1 MRNPRNLLALF
12 LAVLLLAA
20 CGSPESAN
28 TPDTSPTVAE
38 NTEAATETVPPDPY
52 AGIDLAGMELRFL
65 NYEGRLWN
73 TMSILDFSELTGV
86 GLDDA
91 VYNRNRTLED
101 KLNMKIV
108 VTEVSDLQGQLS
120 KTVSAAEDVYDAVYT
135 MSDSIATN
143 VAAGLLQNLPDIPTL
158 QLENAWWEP
167 QFNDLMKLEN
177 RYLYELSSPINLMAM
192 DMTVAC
198 YFNSEILKDHG
209 VNFPYDVVREG
220 KWTYDAMYEA
230 MTPCITLNGD
240 EKFSPKAMNATF
252 GVATFNGW
260 IGVLATVPDAMIKL
274 DDDGTPYWAGA
285 TERMYSAF
293 EKMGW
298 LFAGDGYMITNSSEM
313 DYDKCFLNERAAFS
327 IISIGNASV
336 FRDMESAYGILPI
349 PKYLE
354 TDAYSSPIGSTLL
367 LGIPVTCQNVE
378 NVGTALDAMARWSY
392 ENILPV
398 YYESLCYKGL
408 RDEDSIEMLGLIHQS
423 RTADL
428 GRIYGWSTSFLDIL
442 GGYIAANQDNYA
454 SNFAKNGERIQKIID
469 ESLTAMRKIWK

>member
-298 LFAGDGYMITNSSEM
+298 LRDGLRQVLPERTRRVFYHLHRQCQRVSRYGVCIRHSADPQIPGNRCIFLPDWLHAAARYSCNLSECR
-313 DYDKCFLNERAAFS
+313 KCR
-327 IISIGNASV
+327 
-336 FRDMESAYGILPI
+336 YGSRRNGTVELR
-349 PKYLE
+349 K
-354 TDAYSSPIGSTLL
+354 YSSRLL
-367 LGIPVTCQNVE
+367 
-378 NVGTALDAMARWSY
+378 
-392 ENILPV
+392 
-398 YYESLCYKGL
+398 
-408 RDEDSIEMLGLIHQS
+408 
-423 RTADL
+423 
-428 GRIYGWSTSFLDIL
+428 
-442 GGYIAANQDNYA
+442 
-454 SNFAKNGERIQKIID
+454 
-469 ESLTAMRKIWK
+469 